1 MITSEGKEMFNLM
14 NNIANSILGHNGI
27 FLELLMNCCFII
39 LSAFFFFKCGKAPEI
54 WPKVMSPRTED
65 DCGKVIGVWLEGTQH
80 GDFSHMEW
88 PSPDVYGLVLREG
101 DDIGAY
107 GNCPT

>member
-39 LSAFFFFKCGKAPEI
+39 LSAFFFFNVEK
-54 WPKVMSPRTED
+54 
-65 DCGKVIGVWLEGTQH
+65 L
-80 GDFSHMEW
+80 
-88 PSPDVYGLVLREG
+88 LRFG
-101 DDIGAY
+101 QR
-107 GNCPT
+107 

>member
-1 MITSEGKEMFNLM
+1 
-14 NNIANSILGHNGI
+14 
-27 FLELLMNCCFII
+27 
-39 LSAFFFFKCGKAPEI
+39 
-54 WPKVMSPRTED
+54 MSPRTED
-65 DCGKVIGVWLEGTQH
+65 DCGKAIGVWLEGTQH